1 MNEIINFSLYVV
13 RLSLIVIIVIVS
25 IIALTRIIV
34 AIIKE
39 RIELFKSNEYDIK
52 DRFDET
58 RKKDIEMMLKR
69 QGLYNKI
76 LRNKENKKDI
86 L

>member
-25 IIALTRIIV
+25 IIALIRIIV